1 MFRIFSDLSNFDFW
15 HKKIKNHWEEN
26 IKELEKNISHKI
38 TDCIVTSSQAKD
50 DEAFESGGEK
60 DL

>member
-38 TDCIVTSSQAKD
+38 KGNYTNLMSY
-50 DEAFESGGEK
+50 
-60 DL
+60 